1 MTVRNKSKKWDGLQS
16 FRTLFPYFKRFRW
29 LIFLG
34 IFSLA
39 TVDCLQLIIPYIIK
53 WVVDDLTA
61 GKATSLGL
69 LKYALWIALL
79 AIGIGGFRYVWRL
92 SLLTPA
98 RRIEEDLRNR
108 LFRHILS
115 LPESFFL
122 EFPTGDLMARF
133 VNDLNMVRMAV
144 AFGMVGFMDAFVLGI
159 STLVFMI
166 WISRD
171 LTLYVLIP
179 MPFLVLATAL
189 ISRRIHTRAQRV
201 QKQFATLTETVREG
215 VSGVRV
221 IRAYRAETRQ
231 GRKVEEEGEK
241 LLRENLA
248 LAKVRGIFF
257 PILMFLVNFSMVI
270 VLYFGGRETILARIT
285 PGDFVAFTNYLMLLA
300 WPMMAMGWVI
310 SLLQRGAAS
319 LMRINEVLAQTSPL
333 HAVRASRQQF
343 DPDAPIICTHLW
355 FSYPPGDRPVLKDCS
370 LSFERGR
377 QSIVAGEIG
386 CGKSTLLMLLLR
398 QFDPQKGAIA
408 LGEQDIRKI
417 GLTDYRQLFA
427 FVSQE
432 PVVFSQTILENL
444 TFGDGTIPSREIYKA
459 LSVVKMREEI
469 EAFPDGLETLIGE
482 KGVTLSGGQRQR
494 LALARALLSKRPFL
508 ILDAPFSSVDVE
520 TQKAIMAAMTALFP
534 GKTLIMTSQRVSSFM
549 AADRIFMMHDGEIVA
564 SGTHAEL
571 LKTSDAYVDFVRE
584 RKLCNG
590 LACEEGPNA
599 L

>member
-1 MTVRNKSKKWDGLQS
+1 MKKLAGLRSFQS
-16 FRTLFPYFKRFRW
+16 LFPYFKRFRG
-29 LIFLG
+29 LILLG

-61 GKATSLGL
+61 GKATSIGL
-69 LKYALWIALL
+69 LKYAFWIALL

-108 LFRHILS
+108 LFRKILS
-115 LPESFFL
+115 LPEGFFL
-122 EFPTGDLMARF
+122 EYPTGDLMARF

-171 LTLYVLIP
+171 LTLYVFIP
-179 MPFLVLATAL
+179 MPLLVLATAL
-189 ISRRIHTRAQRV
+189 ISRRIHMRAQRV

-215 VSGVRV
+215 ISGVRV
-221 IRAYRAETRQ
+221 IRAYRAETKQ
-231 GRKVEEEGEK
+231 GRKVAEEGEK

-248 LAKVRGIFF
+248 LAKIRGVFF
-257 PILMFLVNFSMVI
+257 PILMFLVNLSMVI

-285 PGDFVAFTNYLMLLA
+285 PGDFVAFTNYLMLLT

-319 LMRINEVLAQTSPL
+319 LMRINEVLSQTSPL
-333 HAVRASRQQF
+333 HAVRAPRRQF
-343 DPDAPIICTHLW
+343 NPDAPLICNHLW
-355 FSYPPGDRPVLKDCS
+355 FSYPPGDTPVLKDCT

-377 QSIVAGEIG
+377 QSIIAGEIG
-386 CGKSTLLMLLLR
+386 CGKSTLLLLLLR
-398 QFDPQKGAIA
+398 QFDPQKGSIA
-408 LGEQDIRKI
+408 LGDRDIGTI
-417 GLTDYRQLFA
+417 NLTDYRRLFA

-432 PVVFSQTILENL
+432 PVIFSQTVLENL
-444 TFGDGTIPSREIYKA
+444 TFGDGTIPFREIYKT
-459 LSVVKMREEI
+459 LSVVRIREEI
-469 EAFPDGLETLIGE
+469 ESFPDGLETLIGE

-494 LALARALLSKRPFL
+494 LALARALLSNRPFL

-520 TQKAIMAAMTALFP
+520 TQKAIMSAITDSFP
-534 GKTLIMTSQRVSSFM
+534 GRTLIVTSQRVSSFIT
-549 AADRIFMMHDGEIVA
+549 ADRIFMMRGGGIVA
-564 SGTHAEL
+564 SGTHKEL
-571 LKTSDAYVDFVRE
+571 LETSAAYVDFVLERE
-584 RKLCNG
+584 LCNG
-590 LACEEGPNA
+590 LVRGEAPDA